1 MQDGSLLMIRI
12 GDLDIVAWVSEGA
25 DHEAILID
33 SMAKLNSTP
42 VTNIADDD
50 GSLLEE
56 GLRLLS
62 VKAG

>member
-1 MQDGSLLMIRI
+1 MIRI
-12 GDLDIVAWVSEGA
+12 RFRYCCMGFRRC

-42 VTNIADDD
+42 ITNIADDD

-56 GLRLLS
+56 GLKTLS
-62 VKAG
+62 VRVG